1 MTSNAPP
8 PDPLYNEIVSTTQR
22 LFQVQ
27 PYEWQIQIIR
37 DIVLSHRSN
46 NKQNMLV
53 VRPTGGGKT
62 LVYQVAGYMMKGI
75 TLFLS
80 PLLALASDQTNKLR
94 KTTRHHLDFV
104 SLHLDAMEPTS
115 IKEIA
120 DDLTSWK
127 EPKRIRLCNL
137 CSTVCVG
144 TAACQKK
151 GCSNYEHIIG

>member
-37 DIVLSHRSN
+37 DIVISHRSN

-62 LVYQVAGYMMKGI
+62 LVYQVAGYMLKGI
-75 TLFLS
+75 TLSSGNLNFS
-80 PLLALASDQTNKLR
+80 FQVPFFIVLL
-94 KTTRHHLDFV
+94 
-104 SLHLDAMEPTS
+104 P
-115 IKEIA
+115 
-120 DDLTSWK
+120 
-127 EPKRIRLCNL
+127 
-137 CSTVCVG
+137 
-144 TAACQKK
+144 
-151 GCSNYEHIIG
+151 HIIFNRTV

>member
-1 MTSNAPP
+1 MTSHTPP

-22 LFQVQ
+22 LFQVRP

-37 DIVLSHRSN
+37 DLVLSHWSN
-46 NKQNMLV
+46 HKENMLV
-53 VRPTGGGKT
+53 VRPRGKHLFIRL
-62 LVYQVAGYMMKGI
+62 LVTWWKV
-75 TLFLS
+75 
-80 PLLALASDQTNKLR
+80 LLYFFHHYLQTNKLR

-104 SLHLDAMEPTS
+104 SLHLDDMEPTS

>member
-22 LFQVQ
+22 LFQVR

-37 DIVLSHRSN
+37 DIVISHRSN

-62 LVYQVAGYMMKGI
+62 LVYQVAGYMLKGI

-127 EPKRIRLCNL
+127 EPNGSECAIAVVLFASPQL
-137 CSTVCVG
+137 LVG
-144 TAACQKK
+144 TK
-151 GCSNYEHIIG
+151 GA